1 MSDETLGARMSEETL
16 STLGRAAVRYC
27 ENGFAII
34 PLKPRSKEP
43 ATPHGLK
50 DWSSDPDVA
59 RDYWAQH
66 PNHNIGIVCGAPSRG
81 LLVFDLDVSDE
92 KNGIDSLREWE
103 HAHGE
108 LPETAEAITG
118 GDGRH
123 LLYRTDRTDIRPSV
137 NSDLGVD
144 VRCDGSYI
152 VAPPSVHP
160 NGREYEWWADPDDV
174 GVAPANANVY
184 ECLDN
189 IQRNGSKDGD
199 VPRREGFELPD
210 VLRKGA
216 RDKTLFQFACSMRSK
231 NLPKDAVLAA
241 MLEYNKN
248 HCDPPLPDATVRKK
262 VDSAFKYQPGTSE
275 DRKRDT
281 NIKTVSGANIWDN
294 PHLEIQRDPW
304 GKIVG
309 YCPPTVPAIA
319 WWMKEDPGL
328 VGIRLELMSQ
338 QIVVEG
344 GLPWDATVRLW
355 RSVDD
360 NYLFSRMQERYKFR
374 DKSVVRSD
382 QNVAKAFSIFS
393 DQNSFDALVDL
404 LDGLPAWDGTP
415 RKDALLVDYLG
426 AEDNEYTR
434 AVTSLLLRA
443 AVARAYEPGRKYDHM
458 VVLQGPQGIGKST
471 LMKKLAMRGEWF
483 IDDVKGI
490 GSKEAQEQIQ
500 GRWFVEFAEL
510 AAFKGKQVET
520 LKSFITSQA
529 DTYRVPYSKRPV
541 QLPRRCVLV
550 GTTNLGEY
558 LEDPT
563 GNRRFLPVRCD
574 GSGTRDVFAAG
585 TAEYIQQVW
594 AEALADYRKDPRRG
608 LILPESVTAE
618 AEAMRER
625 ATTEDPWV
633 GLIGRYLRDKG
644 PGVPVCT
651 LQVLEAIGFDRER
664 VKRADNMRVSNI
676 ITHHFPSWKRCPS
689 NRFIPDY
696 GYQRAFELVAP
707 DDRDN

>member
-16 STLGRAAVRYC
+16 STLGQAAVRYC

-34 PLKPRSKEP
+34 PLKPRSKQP
-43 ATPHGLK
+43 ATTHGVK
-50 DWSSDPDVA
+50 DWSSDPDAA

-66 PNHNIGIVCGAPSRG
+66 PDHNIGIVCGAPSGG

-92 KNGIDSLREWE
+92 KNGIDTLRKWE
-103 HAHGE
+103 HENGE

-118 GDGRH
+118 GGGRH

-137 NSDLGVD
+137 NHDLGVD
-144 VRCDGSYI
+144 VRCEGSYI

-160 NGREYEWWADPDDV
+160 TGSAYEWWADPDDV
-174 GVAPANANVY
+174 GVAPADANVY
-184 ECLDN
+184 EYLDN

-210 VLRKGA
+210 VLREGA
-216 RDKTLFQFACSMRSK
+216 RDDTLFKFACSLRAK
-231 NLPKDAVLAA
+231 NAPKDAVLAGV
-241 MLEYNKN
+241 LEYNKN
-248 HCDPPLPDATVRKK
+248 HCLPPLPEETVRAK
-262 VDSAFKYQPGTSE
+262 VDSAFKYQPGSA
-275 DRKRDT
+275 KRDHDT
-281 NIKTVSGANIWDN
+281 PATVSGKSVWDN
-294 PHLEIQRDPW
+294 PHLEEKFDKNGNFI
-304 GKIVG
+304 GFNS
-309 YCPPTVPAIA
+309 PTVPAIA

-328 VGIRLELMSQ
+328 TGIRLELMSQ
-338 QIVVEG
+338 QVVVEG
-344 GLPWDATVRLW
+344 GLPWGATVRLW
-355 RSVDD
+355 RPVDD
-360 NYLFSRMQERYKFR
+360 DYLFSRMQERYKFR
-374 DKSVVRSD
+374 GKSVVRSD

-415 RKDALLVDYLG
+415 RKDTMLVECLG
-426 AEDNEYTR
+426 AEDSEYTR

-443 AVARAYEPGRKYDHM
+443 AVTRAYEPGRKYDHM
-458 VVLQGPQGIGKST
+458 IVLQGPQGIGKST
-471 LMKKLAMRGEWF
+471 LLRKLAMRGEWF
-483 IDDVKGI
+483 IDDMKNI
-490 GSKEAQEQIQ
+490 GSKDAQELIQ
-500 GRWFVEFAEL
+500 GRWFVEIAEL

-520 LKSFITSQA
+520 LKSFITSQT

-563 GNRRFLPVRCD
+563 GNRRFLPVRCE
-574 GSGTRDVFAAG
+574 GSGTRDLFAAG

-608 LILPESVTAE
+608 LVLPESVMAE
-618 AEAMRER
+618 ADAMRER

-633 GLIGRYLRDKG
+633 GLIDRYLRSRE
-644 PGVPVCT
+644 PGEPVCT
-651 LQVLEAIGFDRER
+651 LQVLENAIGLDRER
-664 VKRADNMRVSNI
+664 VQRTDNMRVSNI
-676 ITHHFPSWKRCPS
+676 ITHRFPAWRKCPS
-689 NRFIPDY
+689 NRTIPGY
-696 GYQRAFELVAP
+696 GPQRAFELVAP